1 MKEMRENELATR
13 KRRREETG
21 RLFTIKQSRK
31 GKRNETR
38 YIEEKKT
45 KFKIEKNEKEERRK
59 KRNK

>member
-21 RLFTIKQSRK
+21 RLFTIKQRRK
-31 GKRNETR
+31 GKRNETI

-45 KFKIEKNEKEERRK
+45 KFKMEKNERGKKE
-59 KRNK
+59 